1 MADTFNYKK
10 YLTDNQLGPYA
21 KAKAKANEVAE
32 ESKKSLTDTKTDDK
46 KSVPSKVKQ
55 RLAGK

>member
-1 MADTFNYKK
+1 MVDNFDYKK

-32 ESKKSLTDTKTDDK
+32 ESKKSLTSTKTDIK
-46 KSVPSKVKQ
+46 KSRPSTGKN